1 MELLQNRWIIWGAM
15 APFADK
21 VLYDRIRINFRKTYL
36 HHEHMAVKGGG
47 NRTAHTFGQAFRN
60 GKPQS
65 GGRLCP
71 GGISFVKPVEYLPY
85 INVFRMEHV
94 IGAAETDPAADGEQ
108 FQTDMGPSVDQG
120 VFDQILQCTAHSLLV
135 APDEEAAVTETG
147 FGLDTFF
154 EKFLIEGKEGVINTL
169 SEIHR
174 FRLKRV
180 VFILEPGI
188 GKKLFQHISKAS
200 DTGLYDGDITPT
212 LFFGIALQE
221 ELEITV
227 HGS

>member
-1 MELLQNRWIIWGAM
+1 MTGYGSISGKLISTTNIW
-15 APFADK
+15 PS
-21 VLYDRIRINFRKTYL
+21 R
-36 HHEHMAVKGGG
+36 
-47 NRTAHTFGQAFRN
+47 
-60 GKPQS
+60 
-65 GGRLCP
+65 
-71 GGISFVKPVEYLPY
+71 
-85 INVFRMEHV
+85 
-94 IGAAETDPAADGEQ
+94 AAETDPAADGEQ

-120 VFDQILQCTAHSLLV
+120 VFDQIWQCTAHSLFV